1 MLDRL
6 KNICSFIRAWRVLLE
21 RSKRSTCTTSLSKSV
36 WKVKGNSRANNH
48 IYRTLTDTLNRRRL
62 AGDLSGGQKRRLSIA
77 ISLMGEPDVI
87 FLDEPSSGL
96 DPGNRRGLWQVIEK
110 IRVRTGA
117 SVFFVLTRHQENR
130 CLLLTTHSME
140 EAEALCTR
148 IAIQR
153 YYHRYLI
160 DYSNLYITVWA
171 DWKQSVLNTNWSAS
185 TAHST
190 RLSSSPMKTNIKM
203 CNGTA

>member
-1 MLDRL
+1 MGRSHRKWYNSDLFSFTNHMLDRL

-48 IYRTLTDTLNRRRL
+48 IYRSVTDTLNRRRL

-110 IRVRTGA
+110 IRVRTCA
-117 SVFFVLTRHQENR
+117 SVIFFSNEAPGKS
-130 CLLLTTHSME
+130 LLV
-140 EAEALCTR
+140 A
-148 IAIQR
+148 
-153 YYHRYLI
+153 
-160 DYSNLYITVWA
+160 DYTFDGRSGGIV
-171 DWKQSVLNTNWSAS
+171 
-185 TAHST
+185 H
-190 RLSSSPMKTNIKM
+190 
-203 CNGTA
+203 